1 MGNVLSPLRLDD
13 QRADHPGAG
22 GFIGMRMAV
31 EGIRPRLRGLEQRH
45 IALARWNERGNVE
58 LVDVQ

>member
-1 MGNVLSPLRLDD
+1 MSGFDN
-13 QRADHPGAG
+13 QRTDHSRAG
-22 GFIGMRMAV
+22 SFIGVRMAV
-31 EGIRPRLRGLEQRH
+31 EGIGTGLCGLEQRH